1 MENSITSDAKS
12 QPKATMSIRIKRA
25 GSDEWVD
32 GPDANGVA
40 VELRGWAGLKIRL
53 LTRLFN
59 FLTRVQSKLE
69 EMK

>member
-1 MENSITSDAKS
+1 
-12 QPKATMSIRIKRA
+12 MSLRIKRA
-25 GSDEWVD
+25 GSDQWED

-40 VELRGWAGLKIRL
+40 IQLRGWTGIKVRL

>member
-1 MENSITSDAKS
+1 MENSQVQTARTE
-12 QPKATMSIRIKRA
+12 PKATMSLRIKRA

-32 GPDANGVA
+32 GPDANSVA
-40 VELRGWAGLKIRL
+40 IHIRGWTGLKVRL